1 MALPAS
7 TAAMLHFAV
16 GQVLTLPDSI
26 TGTRARLVVTG
37 LFRPRDPAAP
47 YWRLSLLGTSGKLV
61 QGTFVTYGPM
71 LVPPASLGPGGLT
84 VGQASWLLTV
94 HTARISP
101 GDTAT
106 IGARLGAVMT
116 SLQTRQDLGELQA
129 ATSLPQTLSALG
141 SSLVVARSL
150 LLIGSLQLILL
161 ATAAAALAARL
172 LATQREEENALLSA
186 RGVARGQL
194 ARASLAEAALLTVAG
209 VLAGTVLGCY
219 LAALLMSASG
229 LPHHTGGPAVTLR
242 QGLAG
247 GAWWP
252 AAAIAVLV
260 ILVVVRPALRPVT
273 PGAARLR
280 RGRQAALAT
289 AARAGLD
296 TALLLLG
303 VVAFW
308 ELRRYSAVPRL
319 SGGAL
324 GIDPVLA
331 IAPVLALAGLA
342 LLPLRALPAA
352 ARLLDRLS
360 ARGSHIVAALASWQ
374 VSRRPVRQGGPILL
388 VVLAVGTGT
397 LVLAQHQSWRQSQLD
412 QAAFATGADVRVS
425 LAAPLPLARASQLAH
440 ARGVLGAMPVS
451 NFNSGFDVYALN
463 ARAAAATV
471 LLRPDL
477 AGLPVPALWRRIV
490 PAHAAPGLALPGR
503 PARIAVTAA
512 ISPPRGIRFGALPV
526 SLSVQDGWG
535 IVYSVPAGSLPA
547 DGRPHRMVAD
557 LAAPG
562 QAAPG
567 TGQARYPLRLLGLSL
582 SYQLPPFPVPSLG
595 TAAAAQVQARIAAA
609 RATLDVRAL
618 AVSPRGSGGFPAPFT
633 GAGKPGGM
641 LPGWHAAA
649 AAAGLADPHA
659 IGIKPGVVTWRPG
672 PATLTFSTGTGLL
685 IQKAGAAPLPVAG
698 QLSLTAG
705 YPSAPLPAIATRA
718 FITAANS
725 HVGDVV
731 PLPVGNATVPVR
743 LVAMIRAFPGA
754 GNGTATVIVDQP
766 SLQAGARRAVTAAV
780 AGDRLVAA
788 DGARGPAGPAGRRQ
802 RGEPGPGG
810 GGAARRPAAERAPA
824 RAAGHRGGGGAARG
838 HRVRRLRG
846 GRRHRAPPAGRIAGR
861 ARHGP
866 RRPDRPVVPGTAHA
880 QPARRGRGRADRR
893 RPGPPARPRG
903 DAHQRGGCAVPAGAG
918 GGPAGL
924 DGAAGAGG
932 RGGTGPRRR
941 GGRGLPPGPSRRAP
955 RRGVGMTAPGSR
967 VKPGSPDK
975 AGSQVKAARGGLVSR
990 ARAGWPAMTG
1000 TAAAASVT
1008 LALLVLVCAFVAV
1021 AVPRASLGYRTAV
1034 LQRAFHAA
1042 APAQKVVLADGD
1054 LSGLGAQPLS
1064 AALLETAG
1072 AQLALGLRQGG
1083 LPLAAPRTQWS
1094 GLATGTTPL
1103 SGATAPGLRHMPQP
1117 VHGDALPQRPGQ
1129 PVGADGGL
1137 DACRGDPATAA
1148 TTRSVWRSPR
1158 APLPGSACTSA
1169 PGSGRPARRWWS
1181 PGSSGRSAR
1190 PRTSGPSTRSPPRPS

>member
-1 MALPAS
+1 MSSSLGQGTRRPPRPDQRDRARGARTSFVLRRMSWARLLPASLLLAVLASTMVTVALASFGTRALPVAEHRRLANVSDATIELSGQIGTAKADADAKAIRASISTALGHTGFQMLSGRWSDQLALPRPRGASQAPGIQAAAMNGVTGHAVLTAGHWPGPVSAGRPIPVALPAS
-7 TAAMLHFAV
+7 TAAMLHLAV

-26 TGTRARLVVTG
+26 TGSRARLVVTG
-37 LFRPRDPAAP
+37 LFRPRDPANP
-47 YWRLSLLGTSGKLV
+47 YWRLSLLGTSGELV
-61 QGTFVTYGPM
+61 RGAFVTYGPM
-71 LVPPASLGPGGLT
+71 LVAPASLGPGGLT

-94 HTARISP
+94 HTARIEP
-101 GDTAT
+101 ADTGMF
-106 IGARLGAVMT
+106 GARLGSVMT

-129 ATSLPQTLSALG
+129 ATTLPQTLTALG

-194 ARASLAEAALLTVAG
+194 ARASLAEAALITVAG
-209 VLAGTVLGCY
+209 VAAGTVLGCY
-219 LAALLMSASG
+219 LSALLMSASG
-229 LPHHTGGPAVTLR
+229 LPHRTGDLAVTLR
-242 QGLAG
+242 LGLAG

-342 LLPLRALPAA
+342 LLPLRVLPAA
-352 ARLLDRLS
+352 ARVLDRLS
-360 ARGSHIVAALASWQ
+360 ARGRHIVAALASWQ

-425 LAAPLPLARASQLAH
+425 LATPLPLARASEIAH
-440 ARGVLGAMPVS
+440 TSGVLGAMPVS

-477 AGLPVPALWRRIV
+477 ASLPVPALWHRMI
-490 PAHAAPGLALPGR
+490 PAHPAPGLALPGK

-512 ISPPRGIRFGALPV
+512 VSPPHGVRFGALPV

-535 IVYSVPAGSLPA
+535 IVYSVPAGSLTA
-547 DGRPHRMVAD
+547 DGRAHRLVAD

-562 QAAPG
+562 HASSG

-582 SYQLPPFPVPSLG
+582 SYQLPRFPVSPLG
-595 TAAAAQVQARIAAA
+595 MPASPHVQARIAAA

-618 AVSPRGSGGFPAPFT
+618 AVSRHGSGGFPAPFT
-633 GAGKPGGM
+633 VATRPGGM

-649 AAAGLADPHA
+649 AAAMLADPHA
-659 IGIKPGVVTWRPG
+659 IGIKPKVEAWQPG
-672 PATLTFSTGTGLL
+672 AATLTFSTGTGLL
-685 IQKAGAAPLPVAG
+685 IQKAGAPPVRVAG
-698 QLSLTAG
+698 QLALTAG
-705 YPSAPLPAIATRA
+705 YPYGPLPGIATRA
-718 FITAANS
+718 FFAAANTR
-725 HVGDVV
+725 VGQVL

-743 LVAMIRAFPGA
+743 LVAMIRGFPAA

-766 SLQAGARRAVTAAV
+766 SLQAALAA
-780 AGDRLVAA
+780 
-788 DGARGPAGPAGRRQ
+788 Q
-802 RGEPGPGG
+802 
-810 GGAARRPAAERAPA
+810 
-824 RAAGHRGGGGAARG
+824 
-838 HRVRRLRG
+838 
-846 GRRHRAPPAGRIAGR
+846 
-861 ARHGP
+861 
-866 RRPDRPVVPGTAHA
+866 A
-880 QPARRGRGRADRR
+880 QPPLPVTGWWLRTSHGV
-893 RPGPPARPRG
+893 PP
-903 DAHQRGGCAVPAGAG
+903 
-918 GGPAGL
+918 
-924 DGAAGAGG
+924 
-932 RGGTGPRRR
+932 
-941 GGRGLPPGPSRRAP
+941 GLPHGA
-955 RRGVGMTAPGSR
+955 TA
-967 VKPGSPDK
+967 
-975 AGSQVKAARGGLVSR
+975 VSLDR
-990 ARAGWPAMTG
+990 
-1000 TAAAASVT
+1000 AAAA
-1008 LALLVLVCAFVAV
+1008 LL
-1021 AVPRASLGYRTAV
+1021 
-1034 LQRAFHAA
+1034 
-1042 APAQKVVLADGD
+1042 GD
-1054 LSGLGAQPLS
+1054 PLPNV
-1064 AALLETAG
+1064 
-1072 AQLALGLRQGG
+1072 AQLALVVIAVAAALLACVGFVVCVVAAVTERRLQDA
-1083 LPLAAPRTQWS
+1083 LLAALGMGRGARTRQLCLEQLMLS
-1094 GLATGTTPL
+1094 LPAAAVGALIGVSLARLLVPAVTLT
-1103 SGATAPGLRHMPQP
+1103 SGAAAPFPPVRVVVPLGWTALLALAVAAVP
-1117 VHGDALPQRPGQ
+1117 VLAAAVAAAYHP
-1129 PVGADGGL
+1129 
-1137 DACRGDPATAA
+1137 DPAAQL
-1148 TTRSVWRSPR
+1148 R
-1158 APLPGSACTSA
+1158 AGESA
-1169 PGSGRPARRWWS
+1169 
-1181 PGSSGRSAR
+1181 
-1190 PRTSGPSTRSPPRPS
+1190 

>member
-1 MALPAS
+1 MRSVGSMGRSLGQGTHRPPRPDQRDRARVARVSFVLRRLRWARLLPVSLLLAVLASTMVTVALASFGTRALPAAEHRRLSNVADATIEISGQIGAARADADAKVIRASISSALGHTGFQMLSGRWSDQLTLPRPRGSSQAPGLQAAALDGVTGHAVLTAGHWPGPASPGRPIPVALPAS

-26 TGTRARLVVTG
+26 TGTPARLVVTG

-61 QGTFVTYGPM
+61 QGAFVTYGPM
-71 LVPPASLGPGGLT
+71 LVPPASLGPHGLT

-101 GDTAT
+101 GETAT
-106 IGARLGAVMT
+106 TGARLGAVLT

-194 ARASLAEAALLTVAG
+194 AGASLTEAALITVAG
-209 VLAGTVLGCY
+209 VAAGIVLGCY
-219 LAALLMSASG
+219 LSALLMSASG
-229 LPHHTGGPAVTLR
+229 LQHRTGGLAVTLR
-242 QGLAG
+242 LGLAG

-252 AAAIAVLV
+252 AAVITVLV

-319 SGGAL
+319 SGGSL

-342 LLPLRALPAA
+342 LLPLRVLPAA

-360 ARGSHIVAALASWQ
+360 ARGRHIVAALASWQ

-412 QAAFATGADVRVS
+412 QAAFATGADVRVG
-425 LAAPLPLARASQLAH
+425 LATPLPLARASQIAH

-463 ARAAAATV
+463 SSAAAATV

-477 AGLPVPALWRRIV
+477 AGIPVPALWQRLI
-490 PAHAAPGLALPGR
+490 PAHAAPGLTLPGR

-512 ISPPRGIRFGALPV
+512 VSPPRGIRFGALPV

-547 DGRPHRMVAD
+547 DGRPHRLVAD
-557 LAAPG
+557 LAAAPG

-567 TGQARYPLRLLGLSL
+567 TGQARYPLRLLGLAL
-582 SYQLPPFPVPSLG
+582 SYQLPPFPEASLG
-595 TAAAAQVQARIAAA
+595 TAAAAQVQARVAAA
-609 RATLDVRAL
+609 RATLGVRAL
-618 AVSPRGSGGFPAPFT
+618 AVSSRGSGGFPAPFT
-633 GAGKPGGM
+633 VATRPGGM

-649 AAAGLADPHA
+649 AAPGLADPHA
-659 IGIKPGVVTWRPG
+659 TGIKPKVEAWRPG

-685 IQKAGAAPLPVAG
+685 IQRPGVPPLPVTG
-698 QLSLTAG
+698 QVALTAG
-705 YPSAPLPAIATRA
+705 YPYVPLPAIATRA
-718 FITAANS
+718 FFVAANARI
-725 HVGDVV
+725 GQVV

-743 LVAMIRAFPGA
+743 LVAMIHAFPGA
-754 GNGTATVIVDQP
+754 GNGTATVVVDQP
-766 SLQAGARRAVTAAV
+766 SLQAVLAAQSQPPLPVT
-780 AGDRLVAA
+780 GWW
-788 DGARGPAGPAGRRQ
+788 
-802 RGEPGPGG
+802 
-810 GGAARRPAAERAPA
+810 
-824 RAAGHRGGGGAARG
+824 
-838 HRVRRLRG
+838 LR
-846 GRRHRAPPAGRIAGR
+846 
-861 ARHGP
+861 
-866 RRPDRPVVPGTAHA
+866 TAHGV
-880 QPARRGRGRADRR
+880 P
-893 RPGPPARPRG
+893 PGL
-903 DAHQRGGCAVPAGAG
+903 PAGAS
-918 GGPAGL
+918 AVSL
-924 DGAAGAGG
+924 D
-932 RGGTGPRRR
+932 R
-941 GGRGLPPGPSRRAP
+941 
-955 RRGVGMTAPGSR
+955 
-967 VKPGSPDK
+967 
-975 AGSQVKAARGGLVSR
+975 
-990 ARAGWPAMTG
+990 
-1000 TAAAASVT
+1000 AAAALLGDPLPNVSQ
-1008 LALLVLVCAFVAV
+1008 LALLVIAV
-1021 AVPRASLGYRTAV
+1021 AAALLAAIGFVVCVVAAVTERRLQDALLAALGMGRGARTGQLCLEQLMLSLPAAAAGALIGIGLARLLVPAV
-1034 LQRAFHAA
+1034 TLTSGAA
-1042 APAQKVVLADGD
+1042 APFPPVRVVVPLGWIALLALAVAAVPVLA
-1054 LSGLGAQPLS
+1054 
-1064 AALLETAG
+1064 AAAAAAYHPDPA
-1072 AQLALGLRQGG
+1072 AQL
-1083 LPLAAPRTQWS
+1083 
-1094 GLATGTTPL
+1094 
-1103 SGATAPGLRHMPQP
+1103 
-1117 VHGDALPQRPGQ
+1117 
-1129 PVGADGGL
+1129 
-1137 DACRGDPATAA
+1137 
-1148 TTRSVWRSPR
+1148 R
-1158 APLPGSACTSA
+1158 AGE
-1169 PGSGRPARRWWS
+1169 
-1181 PGSSGRSAR
+1181 
-1190 PRTSGPSTRSPPRPS
+1190 ST